1 MTASGIVA
9 LVKFCREESH
19 ADEFIKGLLHMN
31 RLRYFQQLESSEKSD
46 GRPDAREAI
55 VSWHQPDRTELIL
68 TFPGVEPIKLGKK
81 DLAAPFAVTR
91 PFYSD
96 MHLYCMTALTIPDP
110 ALLEGT
116 HDEVEAQL
124 QAAFR
129 IDARCLDFG
138 PHAVVVLADKFLP
151 HLRRS
156 LERCEHWWRD
166 DMVEYYDES
175 TFHGEFAL
183 KDVPFRK
190 QSSFAYQKEYRVCL
204 QTPTAGNDAVTFEI
218 GDMSSFATKARSA
231 DIIASLK
238 VTLNEPSSTVRGPQH
253 KPID

>member
-19 ADEFIKGLLHMN
+19 ADQFIKGLLYMN

-55 VSWHQPDRTELIL
+55 VSWHQPDCTELIL
-68 TFPGVEPIKLGKK
+68 TFPGVEPLKLGKK

-110 ALLEGT
+110 ALLPGT
-116 HDEVEAQL
+116 YDEVQAQL
-124 QAAFR
+124 QPAIQ

-138 PHAVVVLADKFLP
+138 PHAVVVPADKFLP
-151 HLRRS
+151 QLRRS
-156 LERCEHWWRD
+156 LDRCEHWYRD
-166 DMVEYYDES
+166 DMVDYYDES
-175 TFHGEFAL
+175 TFHGEFAAT
-183 KDVPFRK
+183 DVPFRK
-190 QSSFAYQKEYRVCL
+190 QSSFSYQKEYRVCL
-204 QTPTAGNDAVTFEI
+204 QTSTAGNDAITVKI
-218 GDMSSFATKARSA
+218 GDMSSFAIKARSA

-238 VTLNEPSSTVRGPQH
+238 VTLNKPSSTARAAES
-253 KPID
+253 

>member
-1 MTASGIVA
+1 MAA

-19 ADEFIKGLLHMN
+19 ADQFIKGLLYMN
-31 RLRYFQQLESSEKSD
+31 RLRYFQQLEASEKSD

-55 VSWHQPDRTELIL
+55 VSWHQPDCTELIL
-68 TFPGVEPIKLGKK
+68 TFPGVEPLKLDKK
-81 DLAAPFAVTR
+81 DLAAPVAVTR

-96 MHLYCMTALTIPDP
+96 MHLFCMTALTVPDP
-110 ALLEGT
+110 ALLQGT
-116 HDEVEAQL
+116 HDEVQAQL
-124 QAAFR
+124 QAAIQ

-138 PHAVVVLADKFLP
+138 PHAVVVPTDKFLP
-151 HLRRS
+151 QLRRS
-156 LERCEHWWRD
+156 LERCEHWYRD
-166 DMVEYYDES
+166 EMVEYYDES
-175 TFHGEFAL
+175 TFHGEFAA

-218 GDMSSFATKARSA
+218 GDMSSFAIKTRSA
-231 DIIASLK
+231 DVIASLK
-238 VTLNEPSSTVRGPQH
+238 VTLKEPSSPVRGPQS